1 MIPNEEAIQRYLEA
15 LLEVNESINLTRI
28 TSNSDAR
35 LLHIEDSL
43 SGLEELNDAPK
54 GLYGDLGS
62 GGGFPGVPLAL
73 ASNRETILVDS
84 VQKKMRAVQ
93 GILDDLGLDEHIST
107 YGGRIE
113 DLSRERRGEF
123 SVLTARALAP
133 LPSLLELAS
142 PLLKVR
148 GEFICYKAP
157 LQEEL
162 QDALNIQEKLGFEL
176 VKKREFT
183 LSDNETNRCILV
195 FRKVKD
201 SSIKLPRR
209 VGLAQKK
216 PLTRS

>member
-1 MIPNEEAIQRYLEA
+1 MDSQEAIQHYLEA
-15 LLEVNESINLTRI
+15 LLKVNESINLTRI
-28 TSNSDAR
+28 TDGSDAR

-43 SGLEELNDAPK
+43 SGLEELNNAPE

-73 ASNRETILVDS
+73 ASGRETVLVDS

-93 GILDDLGLDEHIST
+93 GILDDLGLNDTIST

-113 DLSRERRGEF
+113 DLAIEKRGQF

-142 PLLKVR
+142 PLLEIG
-148 GEFICYKAP
+148 GELICYKAP
-157 LQEEL
+157 VEDEL
-162 QDALNIQEKLGFEL
+162 DDALRIQDKLGFEL
-176 VKKREFT
+176 VSKREFT

-195 FRKVKD
+195 FKKMKEPA
-201 SSIKLPRR
+201 IKLPRR

-216 PLTRS
+216 PLNLS